1 MWKSLRDTSIA
12 LIFIWFTV
20 ILTGCAENKALT
32 KRQSLAKQDLGK
44 SFLAQGDYTA
54 GVNELLKAAELDP
67 ENPEIQYN
75 LALGYRFMDLHS
87 KAIIHF
93 KKAIELRQNFS
104 EAYNDLGCTY
114 LILSKWDLA
123 ITCFEKALE
132 NTLYATPHF
141 AENNLGYAY
150 YKKGEYKKAVE
161 SYLKATKYQPSFSR
175 AFHNLGITY
184 EAMNE
189 WDKAEGAY
197 KESIRYAPKDPRS
210 HFYLGKL
217 YLKRNKPS
225 LAIKKFEE
233 SIRLDK
239 QNIYTTEA
247 KHLLETIK

>member
-1 MWKSLRDTSIA
+1 MWKPFRNPSIA
-12 LIFIWFTV
+12 LIFISLTV
-20 ILTGCAENKALT
+20 ILTGCAEDKALT
-32 KRQSLAKQDLGK
+32 KRQSLAKQNLGK
-44 SFLAQGDYTA
+44 SFLAQGDFTA
-54 GVNELLKAAELDP
+54 GLNELLKAAELDP

-75 LALGYRFMDLHS
+75 LALGYRFMDVHS
-87 KAIIHF
+87 EAIIHF
-93 KKAIELRQNFS
+93 KKAIELRENFS
-104 EAYNDLGCTY
+104 EAYNDLGYTY

-123 ITCFEKALE
+123 ITCFEKALG

-141 AENNLGYAY
+141 AQNNMGYAY
-150 YKKGEYKKAVE
+150 YKKGEYNKAVE
-161 SYLKATKYQPSFSR
+161 SYLKAIKYQPSFSR

-189 WDKAEGAY
+189 WDKAVGAY

-225 LAIKKFEE
+225 LAIEKFEE

-239 QNIYTTEA
+239 NNIYTPEA

>member
-1 MWKSLRDTSIA
+1 MWKPLRNTSIA
-12 LIFIWFTV
+12 LIFISFAV
-20 ILTGCAENKALT
+20 ILAGCAEDKTLI
-32 KRQSLAKQDLGK
+32 KRKSLAKQNLGK
-44 SFLAQGDYTA
+44 SFLAQGDFTA
-54 GVNELLKAAELDP
+54 GLNQLLKAEELDP

-75 LALGYRFMDLHS
+75 LALGYRFMNVHS
-87 KAIIHF
+87 KAITHF

-104 EAYNDLGCTY
+104 EAYNDLGNTY

-123 ITCFEKALE
+123 IIYFEKALE

-141 AENNLGYAY
+141 AQNNLGQAY
-150 YKKGEYKKAVE
+150 YKKGEYNKAVE
-161 SYLKATKYQPSFSR
+161 SYRKAIKYQPSFSM

-189 WDKAEGAY
+189 WDKAVGAY
-197 KESIRYAPKDPRS
+197 KESIQYAPKDPRS

-225 LAIKKFEE
+225 LAIEKFEE

-239 QNIYTTEA
+239 TNTFAPEV